1 MRFNTLFFFFFVTFV
16 ASFDF
21 DFNNDVSDDQSI
33 AKTTATLLPTTSTTP
48 ATLLTTTNTTQT
60 TTTTTQETTTTTT
73 ETTTTEKEAANET
86 RREASTFDHATK
98 GQSIGQ
104 EASSTT
110 PEPLGREETSIDELT
125 TTATATPEEQELD
138 DGIHNLPNSN
148 IERVKLEV
156 VVTQSLYR
164 IIDETMRERLVG
176 FEARIASLLQE
187 REEIRKD
194 IDNFSPKTDDDFFSE
209 AFKVKDR
216 YTKFHIKINLKIILV

>member
-1 MRFNTLFFFFFVTFV
+1 MRFNSLFFFFFATFV

-33 AKTTATLLPTTSTTP
+33 AKTTATLLPSTSTTP

-60 TTTTTQETTTTTT
+60 TTTTTKETTTTTT

-104 EASSTT
+104 EASST
-110 PEPLGREETSIDELT
+110 PEPLGREELT

-176 FEARIASLLQE
+176 FEARIAALLQE

-216 YTKFHIKINLKIILV
+216 YTKFHIKINLKIILVRF

>member
-1 MRFNTLFFFFFVTFV
+1 MRFNTLFFFFFATFV

-33 AKTTATLLPTTSTTP
+33 AKTTATLLPTTSTPP

-60 TTTTTQETTTTTT
+60 TATTTT

-104 EASSTT
+104 EASST
-110 PEPLGREETSIDELT
+110 PEPLGREDLTS
-125 TTATATPEEQELD
+125 TATATPEEQELD

-176 FEARIASLLQE
+176 FEARIAALLQE